1 MSDIPIIIISLI
13 FSAFFSGMEIAYVS
27 SNKISIE
34 IEKKKTGFI
43 SSIIKK
49 LTKNMFF
56 CLGQVQKLRYRDH

>member
-34 IEKKKTGFI
+34 IEKKEYRTDLFNNKNFNKKTFKI
-43 SSIIKK
+43 YY
-49 LTKNMFF
+49 NNA
-56 CLGQVQKLRYRDH
+56 YRQ